1 MRPSIIQ
8 GNYTDPF
15 MGWTDTI
22 SASGFQLMMVALG
35 VLHYLHIRMETV
47 LDFIP
52 CDFVSNQIIAQTVYT
67 ATHPAELNVI
77 HATTSAKNPLSMEK
91 LAHAVLSYCR
101 YNPFYAKPSDR
112 RVWWQPVPSKPLWQM
127 ATYMSLELPLVM
139 VMNYHRLRG
148 DERKFQQ
155 F

>member
-1 MRPSIIQ
+1 M
-8 GNYTDPF
+8 
-15 MGWTDTI
+15 
-22 SASGFQLMMVALG
+22 
-35 VLHYLHIRMETV
+35 
-47 LDFIP
+47 
-52 CDFVSNQIIAQTVYT
+52 YT